1 MPCVFLCFNSQ
12 TTSHPSTPNQCDCQ
26 PASNGVSTSV
36 PAIQPHTF
44 SMFLQTPGPDG
55 PRHVSLKVSLACT
68 WKAGCCESY
77 LTRVG
82 LRRVAAWRC
91 LPDMLLDRPPDPGSE
106 ASWCCVW
113 VCVCGSKHASKQ
125 AIQVGWERLGKGR
138 SNDKYMYVCNACIH
152 NVCNVS
158 THLLAIGVK

>member
-91 LPDMLLDRPPDPGSE
+91 LPDMLLDRPPDPRSE
-106 ASWCCVW
+106 APWCCV
-113 VCVCGSKHASKQ
+113 CVCLWKQ
-125 AIQVGWERLGKGR
+125 ASQQASDPGSVGKIGAGR
-138 SNDKYMYVCNACIH
+138 PKDKYMYVSNTCIH